1 MVHNGTY
8 PPNKPAPARAGGWQ
22 VLSRERGMG
31 ELMETEREKREKGS
45 NDRRTEEPF
54 WNRQAEYTTI

>member
-1 MVHNGTY
+1 VVHNGTY

-31 ELMETEREKREKGS
+31 ELMETEREKREKRENMNVIDKS
-45 NDRRTEEPF
+45 LRL
-54 WNRQAEYTTI
+54 

>member
-8 PPNKPAPARAGGWQ
+8 PPNKPAPARAEGWQ

-31 ELMETEREKREKGS
+31 ELMETEREKIENMNVIDKSFRL
-45 NDRRTEEPF
+45 
-54 WNRQAEYTTI
+54 